1 MIWQTIT
8 EPRAVK
14 LLLDSER
21 RNALGAFMHGPCS
34 VTQAAG
40 KLGWPLKT
48 VHDRVRTLET
58 LGLIR
63 VTHLEARQGRPIKH
77 YEAIANGF
85 FVPFHATAAS
95 SFEGFITQTLEPSQK
110 VFINLFAKA
119 GIELIGNP
127 DEAGFR
133 LYAQGDAIV
142 SDLTPTAERF
152 DFLRDLLKPDA
163 PALMLTY
170 IPLKLTRDDAKKLQL
185 EMMTLLERY
194 TNRNGPEH
202 FVAHLG
208 LTPGEWTEE
217 V

>member
-8 EPRAVK
+8 EARAVK

-34 VTQAAG
+34 VKQAAE

-58 LGLIR
+58 LGLLR
-63 VTHLEARQGRPIKH
+63 VVHLEARQGRPIKH
-77 YEAIANGF
+77 YQAIADGF
-85 FVPFHATAAS
+85 FVPFHATSSA
-95 SFEGFITQTLEPSQK
+95 SFEGFITETLEPEQRI
-110 VFINLFAKA
+110 FIKLFAKA
-119 GIELIGNP
+119 GIKLIDNP

-133 LYAQGDAIV
+133 LYAQDGAIV

-152 DFLRDLLKPDA
+152 DFFRDLFKPDA

-170 IPLKLTRDDAKKLQL
+170 ITLKLSHVDAKDLQL
-185 EMMTLLERY
+185 EMKELLERY
-194 TNRNGPEH
+194 MNRNGPEF

-208 LTPGEWTEE
+208 LTPGEWTDE

>member
-1 MIWQTIT
+1 MNWKTIT
-8 EPRAVK
+8 EARAVK
-14 LLLDSER
+14 LLLDSDR

-34 VTQAAG
+34 VKGAADQ
-40 KLGWPLKT
+40 LGWPLKT

-58 LGLIR
+58 LGLLR

-77 YEAIANGF
+77 YQAIADGF

-95 SFEGFITQTLEPSQK
+95 SLEGFITETLAPSQK
-110 VFINLFAKA
+110 VFIKLFAKA
-119 GIELIGNP
+119 GIALIDNP

-133 LYAQGDAIV
+133 LYAQEGSIF

-152 DFLRDLLKPDA
+152 DFLDLLELTA

-170 IPLKLTRDDAKKLQL
+170 IPLKLTRDDAKALQR
-185 EMMTLLERY
+185 EMMGLLERY
-194 TNRNGPEH
+194 ANRNGPEH

-208 LTPGEWTEE
+208 LTPGEWTDE

>member
-8 EPRAVK
+8 EARAVK
-14 LLLDSER
+14 VLLDSER

-34 VTQAAG
+34 VKQAAD
-40 KLGWPLKT
+40 KLGWSLKT
-48 VHDRVRTLET
+48 VHDRVRTLEA
-58 LGLIR
+58 LGLLR
-63 VTHLEARQGRPIKH
+63 VSHLEARQGRPIK
-77 YEAIANGF
+77 YYQAIADGF

-95 SFEGFITQTLEPSQK
+95 SFEGFITETLEPGQQM
-110 VFINLFAKA
+110 FIKLFAKA
-119 GIELIGNP
+119 GIELINNP

-133 LYAQGDAIV
+133 LYAQDGAIV

-170 IPLKLTRDDAKKLQL
+170 IPLKLTRNDAKDLQL
-185 EMMTLLERY
+185 EMMALLERY

-208 LTPGEWTEE
+208 LTPGEWTDE

>member
-8 EPRAVK
+8 EARAVK

-34 VTQAAG
+34 VKQAAD

-48 VHDRVRTLET
+48 VHDRVRTLEM
-58 LGLIR
+58 LGLLR
-63 VTHLEARQGRPIKH
+63 VTHLEARQGRPMKH
-77 YEAIANGF
+77 YQAIADGF

-95 SFEGFITQTLEPSQK
+95 SLEGFITETLEPAQK
-110 VFINLFAKA
+110 AFISHFAKA
-119 GIELIGNP
+119 GIGLIDNP

-133 LYAQGDAIV
+133 LYAQEGAIV

-152 DFLRDLLKPDA
+152 NFLDLLEPTA

-170 IPLKLTRDDAKKLQL
+170 IPLKLTRNDAKALQR
-185 EMMTLLERY
+185 EMMGLLERY

-208 LTPGEWTEE
+208 LTPGEWTDE